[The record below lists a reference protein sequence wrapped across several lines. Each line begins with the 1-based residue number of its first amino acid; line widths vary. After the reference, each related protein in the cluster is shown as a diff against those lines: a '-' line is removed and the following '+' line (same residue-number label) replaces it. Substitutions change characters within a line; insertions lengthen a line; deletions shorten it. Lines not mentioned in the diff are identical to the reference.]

1 MWGYHVVHPSGLP
14 LGKRLSTP
22 PNVCCDERIFQV
34 PFDAGTVNACVADPR
49 PSLSPFLSRGFVVVV
64 AFVEQ
69 AIPEA
74 QPLTI
79 PRGFRW
85 WVPDYVPP
93 DTLIVRK
100 TVFVLVSGTVDG
112 RMSLWDWDPVNL
124 VVRVQCHD
132 N

>member
-1 MWGYHVVHPSGLP
+1 MLALPTPPPRPCHPFCRVVLLP
-14 LGKRLSTP
+14 LWLLLS
-22 PNVCCDERIFQV
+22 
-34 PFDAGTVNACVADPR
+34 
-49 PSLSPFLSRGFVVVV
+49 
-64 AFVEQ
+64 EQ

-132 N
+132 D